1 MKTFSL
7 RKLTERIRESADRIQ
22 EWMGVTN
29 KPSRMELDASPAATP
44 TGNMDKAAGGGAEEE
59 AQAAVASKRTIG
71 VAAMQ
76 AIAAGATNEAALQA
90 VRREFPKARTT
101 LKSINWHRSQL
112 RKQDPSV
119 PTERELQAHIKASAA
134 IPKTERQIAD
144 LIAKLNALR
153 KQTLPQPVPN
163 YNFAS
168 PCGEVNLMDLFGDR
182 RLLLAI
188 HNMGQGCRYCTL
200 WADGFNGI
208 LHHLESVMSVA
219 LLSKDAPAVQR
230 DFANSRNWRFQLA
243 SHGGGRYI
251 HEQTVMQED
260 RNAAGAVLYERQG
273 DAIYRKSS
281 CVFGPGDLYCTLW
294 SLLGLAGLGDG
305 DWTPQYRYWRQ
316 PAEMDDGGA
325 NLLE

>member
-1 MKTFSL
+1 MNRFGV
-7 RKLTERIRESADRIQ
+7 RGLTERIRESADRIQ
-22 EWMGVTN
+22 ERMGVTK
-29 KPSRMELDASPAATP
+29 KPSHTEVDEPPAAA
-44 TGNMDKAAGGGAEEE
+44 TGNIGEVAGGEAAEE
-59 AQAAVASKRTIG
+59 AQEAPPPKRTIG
-71 VAAMQ
+71 ATAMQ
-76 AIAAGATNEAALQA
+76 AIAAGATNEEALRA
-90 VRREFPKARTT
+90 VRKEFPKARTT

-119 PTERELQAHIKASAA
+119 PTERDLRAHIEASEA

-144 LIAKLNALR
+144 LIAKLSALR

-163 YNFAS
+163 YSFATL
-168 PCGEVNLMDLFGDR
+168 CGEVSLMDLFADK

-208 LHHLESVMSVA
+208 LHHLESAMSVA
-219 LLSKDAPAVQR
+219 LLSKDAPPVQR

-243 SHGGGRYI
+243 SHGGGSYI

-260 RNAAGAVLYERQG
+260 GNAAGAVLYERQG

-281 CVFGPGDLYCTLW
+281 CVFGPGDLYCTMW

-305 DWTPQYRYWRQ
+305 DWTPQYRYWRR
-316 PAEMDDGGA
+316 PAKMDDGGA